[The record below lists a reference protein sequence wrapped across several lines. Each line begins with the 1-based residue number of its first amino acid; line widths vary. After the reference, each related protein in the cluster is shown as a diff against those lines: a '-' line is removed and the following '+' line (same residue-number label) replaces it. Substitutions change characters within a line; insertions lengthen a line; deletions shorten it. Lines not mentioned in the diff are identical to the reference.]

1 MNKKTKFCY
10 DIEHIEN
17 YNLAKEDNFI
27 GWVIHHRLETHNSD
41 GKRRLVNLSK
51 NELIALNMYYNRPAS
66 ELIFMKNKDHM
77 SLHNKGKVTNK
88 NTKVKMSIAK
98 KGMLFSEEHC
108 LNLSKSKMGHISENG
123 KRLKIIVKDNEN
135 IYEYNYTSLK
145 LAAEGI
151 SNIIKRN
158 ISRKFL
164 RSKINKEFTLVIKNG
179 KTLIFKIEEITN

>member
-17 YNLAKEDNFI
+17 YNLAKEDNFM

-66 ELIFMKNKDHM
+66 ELIFMKNKDHT

-88 NTKVKMSIAK
+88 NRRI
-98 KGMLFSEEHC
+98 
-108 LNLSKSKMGHISENG
+108 
-123 KRLKIIVKDNEN
+123 
-135 IYEYNYTSLK
+135 
-145 LAAEGI
+145 
-151 SNIIKRN
+151 
-158 ISRKFL
+158 
-164 RSKINKEFTLVIKNG
+164 VIKFA
-179 KTLIFKIEEITN
+179 LIKQR